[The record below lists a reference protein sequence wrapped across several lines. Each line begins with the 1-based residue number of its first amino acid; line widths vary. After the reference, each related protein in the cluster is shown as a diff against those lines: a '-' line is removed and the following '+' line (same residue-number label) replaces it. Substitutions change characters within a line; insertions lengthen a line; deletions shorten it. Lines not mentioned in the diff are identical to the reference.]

1 MRKEEEEAKRRAEDE
16 AKKKKVLSSM
26 GAHCG
31 GYLSRVS
38 WGPGLGGRLWGPPG
52 CRRKLGP
59 GAPDLREEAGARV

>member
-38 WGPGLGGRLWGPPG
+38 WGSGLRGEAVGTPPG
-52 CRRKLGP
+52 
-59 GAPDLREEAGARV
+59 